1 MILSTLDKAAVKKD
15 LIRYIVATAFCIV
28 FSVIYEHFSHG
39 VYSQFM
45 LLMYLFPLIGGVLP
59 AALHLL
65 IPAFRCGDQMNRSIW
80 SCAIMTL
87 TFGSA
92 ITGVFEIYGGTASSL
107 TGVYWI
113 AGKSLAAFAVVR
125 YLLQMKKMHAEKIRK

>member
-65 IPAFRCGDQMNRSIW
+65 IPAFRCGDQMTRSIW
-80 SCAIMTL
+80 NCAVMTL

-92 ITGVFEIYGGTASSL
+92 ITGVFEIYGTAASQL
-107 TGVYWI
+107 TYAYWI
-113 AGKSLAAFAVVR
+113 AGNFLVIFAVVR

>member
-1 MILSTLDKAAVKKD
+1 LDKAAVKKE
-15 LIRYIVATAFCIV
+15 LIRYIGATAFCIV

-59 AALHLL
+59 SALHLL
-65 IPAFRCGDQMNRSIW
+65 IPTFRCGDQMTRSIW
-80 SCAIMTL
+80 NCAVMTL

-92 ITGVFEIYGGTASSL
+92 ITGVFENIWHSSVPADLCILDCRKFSGHFCSGTLSAADEKNSC
-107 TGVYWI
+107 
-113 AGKSLAAFAVVR
+113 GKDQKV
-125 YLLQMKKMHAEKIRK
+125 IRI

>member
-65 IPAFRCGDQMNRSIW
+65 IPAF
-80 SCAIMTL
+80 
-87 TFGSA
+87 
-92 ITGVFEIYGGTASSL
+92 
-107 TGVYWI
+107 
-113 AGKSLAAFAVVR
+113 
-125 YLLQMKKMHAEKIRK
+125 